1 MGEFL
6 AQLGANK
13 LMLSKL
19 SASYGLGNLPM
30 GMPPLEQHQALQN
43 QQQQQLSPLDDCASD
58 KEREVRIQQIFE
70 SAIGDTSKKQ
80 IVEILEKISILRPP
94 ERLLLYLR
102 MPGGYPETDPLRQS
116 QNPLGTRD

>member
-30 GMPPLEQHQALQN
+30 GMPPLDQHQALQN
-43 QQQQQLSPLDDCASD
+43 QQQQQQQQLSPLDDCASD

-70 SAIGDTSKKQ
+70 SAIG
-80 IVEILEKISILRPP
+80 
-94 ERLLLYLR
+94 
-102 MPGGYPETDPLRQS
+102 
-116 QNPLGTRD
+116 